1 MMALVRLAL
10 RRPLSVAVM
19 ALLMLVMGVLSFTLM
34 NVDIFPAINLPV
46 VMVVWSYPGLNAVD
60 MERRLVI
67 ISERAY
73 STTVD
78 GIEHIESES
87 ILGIGVL
94 KVYFQP
100 GTDIGAAIAQI
111 DSVSET
117 ILRQAP
123 QGTTAPNIIS
133 YNAANVPVA
142 QLNIFSETLSQQQL
156 FDYGLNFIR
165 LQLFTIPGFSSPAP
179 IGGVQRAVVVNLDPK
194 QMYANGLS
202 PVDIGNA
209 LSTTNVV
216 IPSGTARMGNYEY
229 DVDLNMN
236 PTKVSE
242 FNQLPIKVTNGI
254 PVFLGDVAPVSDTHQ
269 PQSNVVRIDGRP
281 ATFLLVIKHAAASTL
296 SVVDAVRARIP
307 EILAV
312 APKGLKVAL
321 TFDQSAFVRA
331 ALWEVVREAV
341 IAAAL
346 VALMVLIFIGSPASM
361 LIVIAS
367 IPLSI
372 LTSIA
377 CLKLAGQTI
386 NTMTLGGI
394 ALAVGMLVDD
404 ATVEIE
410 NIHRNHA
417 MNKPLL
423 VAILDGAHQIATPTF
438 IGTLS
443 ICIVFFPVVLLTGV
457 ARFLFTPLALAVVF
471 AMLTSYLLSRTLV
484 PAMASYLLPERHQ
497 EVHGDG
503 VRGRFLRAFEAGF
516 ERLRKHYV
524 SGVTTFIAHRG
535 LALTCAALMII
546 GTLPLL
552 YVTGEDFF
560 PTVDAGMLKLH
571 VRAPSGT
578 RIERTELLVDDI
590 ERSIRQIIPPSELQQ
605 ISDDID
611 LPQPYAIAFFPSDNI
626 GPQDG
631 EILIQL
637 KPKHHPTALYQ
648 QRIRQMMSTKFPNVE
663 GYFMAADIVNQVLN
677 FGLPAAIDAQIN
689 GNDLHSDYEIATRL
703 AAKMA
708 MIPGVTDMRIA
719 EPLDYPSF
727 KVKVDRAKALELGV
741 TEQQVASGLLS
752 SLSGNTLISPNYWLD
767 PVNGVN
773 YNVVTQA
780 PIQTTQSIDLIA
792 NTPLTNGSTSAPLSD
807 GTTYTPY
814 INGTNNTPLSNGSN
828 GTIGPN
834 AQFLG
839 NVATI
844 THSNDPAVVA
854 HYTVQRVID
863 VDCGVDGRDLG
874 STTGAVQKTIDSLGQ
889 LPAGTH
895 VVIRGQS
902 QAMNQSFKTMGLG
915 LILAIALVYLLMVA
929 NFQSWLEPFIII
941 MAVPGALA
949 GVLWMLVLTG
959 TTINVESLMG
969 AIMAVGVGVA
979 NGNLLITFANE
990 MREEGMGPVEAAIE
1004 AGHVRFRPI
1013 IMTALAMI
1021 LGMLPMALALG
1032 EGSEQNAPLGRAVI
1046 GGLLAATLMTLFVVP
1061 AVYSIFGRELIGK
1074 KNATR
1079 ASMLSTFR
1087 WPN

>member
-19 ALLMLVMGVLSFTLM
+19 ALLMLVMGVLSFSLM
-34 NVDIFPAINLPV
+34 NVDVFPTINLPV

-87 ILGIGVL
+87 MLGIGVL

-111 DSVSET
+111 NAVSET

-123 QGTTAPNIIS
+123 NGTTPPNIIS
-133 YNAANVPVA
+133 YNAANIPVA
-142 QLNIFSETLSQQQL
+142 QLNIYSDTLSAQQL

-194 QMYANGLS
+194 QLYANNLS

-209 LSTTNVV
+209 LATTNVV

-229 DVDLNMN
+229 DIDLNMS
-236 PTKVSE
+236 PSKVAD
-242 FNQLPIKVTNGI
+242 FNRLPLKIVNGI
-254 PVFLGDVAPVSDTHQ
+254 PIFLGDVAPVSDTHQ
-269 PQSNVVRIDGRP
+269 PQSNVVRINGRP

-296 SVVDAVRARIP
+296 AVVDAVRARIP
-307 EILAV
+307 DILAV
-312 APKGLKVAL
+312 APEGLKVAL
-321 TFDQSAFVRA
+321 AFDQSTFVRA
-331 ALWEVVREAV
+331 SLSEVVREAV
-341 IAAAL
+341 IAAGL
-346 VALMVLIFIGSPASM
+346 VALMVLVFIGSPRSM

-372 LTSIA
+372 LTAIVG
-377 CLKLAGQTI
+377 LKLAGQTI

-423 VAILDGAHQIATPTF
+423 VAILDGASQIATPTF
-438 IGTLS
+438 VGTLA

-484 PAMASYLLPERHQ
+484 PTMASYLLPEKHQ
-497 EVHGDG
+497 EDHGTG
-503 VRGRFLRAFEAGF
+503 LWSHFLRRFETGF
-516 ERLRKHYV
+516 ERLRQHYV
-524 SGVTTFIAHRG
+524 SALDIFITHRAFS
-535 LALTCAALMII
+535 LACVALMIV

-552 YVTGEDFF
+552 WITGQDFF
-560 PTVDAGMLKLH
+560 PTVDAGLMKLH

-578 RIERTELLVDDI
+578 RIERTEWLVDNI
-590 ERSIRQIIPPSELQQ
+590 ERSIRQIIPADEFDQM
-605 ISDDID
+605 SDDID
-611 LPQPYAIAFFPSDNI
+611 LPQPYAIAFFPSDNL
-626 GPQDG
+626 GPQDA

-637 KPKHHPTALYQ
+637 TPKHHPTAAYQ
-648 QRIRQMMSTKFPNVE
+648 QRIREMMRTKFPNVQ
-663 GYFMAADIVNQVLN
+663 GYFMAADMVNQVLN
-677 FGLPAAIDAQIN
+677 FGLSAAIDAQIS
-689 GNDLHSDYEIATRL
+689 GNDLNSDYKIASRL
-703 AAKMA
+703 AAKMSV
-708 MIPGVTDMRIA
+708 IPGVTDLRIA

-727 KVKVDRAKALELGV
+727 KIDVDRAKALELGV

-752 SLSGNTLISPNYWLD
+752 SLSGNSLISPNYWLD
-767 PVNGVN
+767 PVSGVN
-773 YNVVTQA
+773 YNVVTQT
-780 PIQTTQSIDLIA
+780 PIQLTGSVDQIA
-792 NTPLTNGSTSAPLSD
+792 NTPLTNGAAAQS
-807 GTTYTPY
+807 GT
-814 INGTNNTPLSNGSN
+814 
-828 GTIGPN
+828 
-834 AQFLG
+834 AVQFLG
-839 NVATI
+839 NVASI
-844 THSNDPAVVA
+844 RHGIDPAVVA

-863 VDCGVDGRDLG
+863 VNCGVSGRDLG
-874 STTGAVQKTIDSLGQ
+874 STTNAVQRAIASLGQ
-889 LPAGTH
+889 MPAGTKII
-895 VVIRGQS
+895 IRGQS
-902 QAMNQSFKTMGLG
+902 QAMRASFVTMGEG
-915 LILAIALVYLLMVA
+915 LILAIVLVYLLMVA

-949 GVLWMLVLTG
+949 GVIWMLVLTG
-959 TTINVESLMG
+959 TTINVESMMG

-990 MREEGMGPVEAAIE
+990 MREEGMGPAEAAIE

-1013 IMTALAMI
+1013 LMTALAMI

-1061 AVYSIFGRELIGK
+1061 AIYSVFSRKLIGK
-1074 KNATR
+1074 HQRDARINAI
-1079 ASMLSTFR
+1079 SM
-1087 WPN
+1087 PGA

>member
-19 ALLMLVMGVLSFTLM
+19 ALLMLVMGLLSFSLM

-46 VMVVWSYPGLNAVD
+46 VMVVWNYPGLNAID
-60 MERRLVI
+60 TERRLVI

-78 GIEHIESES
+78 GIEHMESES
-87 ILGIGVL
+87 MLGIGL
-94 KVYFQP
+94 IKVYFQP
-100 GTDIGAAIAQI
+100 GTDLGAAIAQI
-111 DSVSET
+111 NAVSET

-123 QGTTAPNIIS
+123 NGTTPPSIIS
-133 YNAANVPVA
+133 YNAANIPVA
-142 QLNIFSETLSQQQL
+142 QLNIYSDTLSGEQL

-194 QMYANGLS
+194 ELYANGLS

-209 LSTTNVV
+209 LATTNVV

-229 DVDLNMN
+229 DIDLNMS
-236 PTKVSE
+236 PRKVSE
-242 FNQLPIKVTNGI
+242 FNRLPLKIVNGI
-254 PVFLGDVAPVSDTHQ
+254 PIFLGDVAPVSDTHQ

-296 SVVDAVRARIP
+296 AVVDAVRARIP
-307 EILAV
+307 DILAV
-312 APKGLKVAL
+312 APKGLKIAL
-321 TFDQSAFVRA
+321 TFDQSTFVRA
-331 ALWEVVREAV
+331 SLWEVVREAV

-346 VALMVLIFIGSPASM
+346 VALMVLVFIGSPRSM

-372 LTSIA
+372 LTAIA
-377 CLKLAGQTI
+377 GLKLAGQTI

-410 NIHRNHA
+410 NIHRNHS

-423 VAILDGAHQIATPTF
+423 GAILDGASQIATPTLV
-438 IGTLS
+438 GTLA
-443 ICIVFFPVVLLTGV
+443 ICIVFFPVVLLNGV

-484 PAMASYLLPERHQ
+484 PTMASYLLPEKQQ
-497 EVHGDG
+497 EDHAMGLWS
-503 VRGRFLRAFEAGF
+503 RFLRGFEGGF
-516 ERLRKHYV
+516 ERLRQHYV
-524 SGVTTFIAHRG
+524 AALTVFVAHRAVS
-535 LALTCAALMII
+535 LSCAALLIV

-552 YVTGEDFF
+552 WVTGEDFF
-560 PTVDAGMLKLH
+560 PTVDAGLMKLH

-578 RIERTELLVDDI
+578 RIERTALLVDDI
-590 ERSIRQIIPPSELQQ
+590 EGSIRQIIPRDELEQM
-605 ISDDID
+605 SDDID
-611 LPQPYAIAFFPSDNI
+611 LPQPYAIAFFPSDNV

-637 KPKHHPTALYQ
+637 TPKHHPTATYQ
-648 QRIRQMMSTKFPNVE
+648 RRIREMLSRKFPNVQ
-663 GYFMAADIVNQVLN
+663 GYFMAADMVNEVLN
-677 FGLPAAIDAQIN
+677 FGLSAAIDAQIS
-689 GNDLHSDYEIATRL
+689 GNDLNSDYKIASRL
-703 AAKMA
+703 AAKMSV
-708 MIPGVTDMRIA
+708 IPGVTDLRIA
-719 EPLDYPSF
+719 EPIDYPSF
-727 KVKVDRAKALELGV
+727 KIKVDRAKALELGV

-752 SLSGNTLISPNYWLD
+752 SLSGNSLISPNYWLD
-767 PVNGVN
+767 PLSGVN
-773 YNVVTQA
+773 YSVVTQT
-780 PIQTTQSIDLIA
+780 PIQLTASVDQIA
-792 NTPLTNGSTSAPLSD
+792 NTPLTNGAAAQSGSAV
-807 GTTYTPY
+807 
-814 INGTNNTPLSNGSN
+814 
-828 GTIGPN
+828 
-834 AQFLG
+834 QFLG
-839 NVATI
+839 NVASI
-844 THSNDPAVVA
+844 RHGIDPAVVA

-863 VDCGVDGRDLG
+863 VNCGNSGRDLG
-874 STTGAVQKTIDSLGQ
+874 STTNAVQKAINSLGQ
-889 LPAGTH
+889 LPAGTKII
-895 VVIRGQS
+895 IRGQS
-902 QAMNQSFKTMGLG
+902 QAMRESFVTMGAG
-915 LILAIALVYLLMVA
+915 LLLAIVLVYLLMVG

-941 MAVPGALA
+941 MAVPGVLA

-979 NGNLLITFANE
+979 NANLLITFANE
-990 MREEGMGPVEAAIE
+990 MREEDMGPAEAAVE

-1013 IMTALAMI
+1013 LMTALAMM

-1046 GGLLAATLMTLFVVP
+1046 GGLLAASLMTLFVVP
-1061 AVYSIFGRELIGK
+1061 AIYSVFTRKFIGK
-1074 KNATR
+1074 KQRDAR
-1079 ASMLSTFR
+1079 IDVI
-1087 WPN
+1087 

>member
-142 QLNIFSETLSQQQL
+142 QLNIYSDTLSQQQL

-377 CLKLAGQTI
+377 CLHFAGQTI

-503 VRGRFLRAFEAGF
+503 LWGRFLRAFEAGF
-516 ERLRKHYV
+516 ELLRKQYV
-524 SGVTTFIAHRG
+524 SAVTTFIAHRG
-535 LALTCAALMII
+535 LALTCAALMIV

-560 PTVDAGMLKLH
+560 PTVDAGLMKFH

-578 RIERTELLVDDI
+578 RIERTTVIVDDI
-590 ERSIRQIIPPSELQQ
+590 ERSIRQIIPADELQQ

-637 KPKHHPTALYQ
+637 KPKHHPTAVYQ
-648 QRIRQMMSTKFPNVE
+648 ERIREMMSTRFPNVE

-689 GNDLHSDYEIATRL
+689 GNDLHSDYQIAARL

-780 PIQTTQSIDLIA
+780 PIQTTGSIDLIA
-792 NTPLTNGSTSAPLSD
+792 NTPLTNGSTNAPLSD

-828 GTIGPN
+828 GTVGPN

-844 THSNDPAVVA
+844 SHSNDPAVVA

-874 STTGAVQKTIDSLGQ
+874 STTNAVQKAINTLGQ

-1046 GGLLAATLMTLFVVP
+1046 GGLFAATMMTLFVVP
-1061 AVYSIFGRELIGK
+1061 AVYSIFSRTLITK
-1074 KNATR
+1074 KQRDERIESIAEPG
-1079 ASMLSTFR
+1079 A
-1087 WPN
+1087 

>member
-1 MMALVRLAL
+1 MMALVKLAL

-19 ALLMLVMGVLSFTLM
+19 ALLMLVMGVLSFSLM

-46 VMVVWSYPGLNAVD
+46 VMVVWSYPGLNAID
-60 MERRLVI
+60 TERRLVI

-78 GIEHIESES
+78 GIEHMESES
-87 ILGIGVL
+87 MLGIGIV

-111 DSVSET
+111 NAVSET

-123 QGTTAPNIIS
+123 NGTTPPNIIS
-133 YNAANVPVA
+133 YNAANIPVA
-142 QLNIFSETLSQQQL
+142 QLNIYSDTLSEQQL

-194 QMYANGLS
+194 QLYANGLS

-209 LSTTNVV
+209 LATTNVV

-236 PTKVSE
+236 PRKVSE
-242 FNQLPIKVTNGI
+242 FNQLPIKVVNGI

-269 PQSNVVRIDGRP
+269 PQDNVVRIDGRP

-296 SVVDAVRARIP
+296 AVVDAVKARIP
-307 EILAV
+307 DILAV
-312 APKGLKVAL
+312 APKGLKMAL

-331 ALWEVVREAV
+331 SLWEVVREAV

-346 VALMVLIFIGSPASM
+346 VALMVLVFVGSSRSM

-372 LTSIA
+372 LTSIF

-423 VAILDGAHQIATPTF
+423 VAILDGASQIATPTLV
-438 IGTLS
+438 GTLS

-484 PAMASYLLPERHQ
+484 PTMALHLLPDTHHED
-497 EVHGDG
+497 HGTG
-503 VRGRFLRAFEAGF
+503 IWGHFLRGFEGSF
-516 ERLRKHYV
+516 ERLRQHYV
-524 SGVTTFIAHRG
+524 SAVTVFIAHRG
-535 LALTCAALMII
+535 PSLSCAALLIV

-552 YVTGEDFF
+552 LVTGEDFF
-560 PTVDAGMLKLH
+560 PTVDAGLMKLH

-578 RIERTELLVDDI
+578 RIERTTLVVDDI
-590 ERSIRQIIPPSELQQ
+590 ERSIRQIIPASELEQM
-605 ISDDID
+605 SDDID
-611 LPQPYAIAFFPSDNI
+611 LPQPYAIAFFPSDNL

-631 EILIQL
+631 EIMIQL
-637 KPKHHPTALYQ
+637 ASKHHATAVYQ
-648 QRIRQMMSTKFPNVE
+648 QRIREMMSTKFPNIQ
-663 GYFMAADIVNQVLN
+663 GYFMAADMVNQVLN
-677 FGLPAAIDAQIN
+677 FGLSAAIDAQIS
-689 GNDLHSDYEIATRL
+689 GNALHSDYQIASHL
-703 AAKMA
+703 AAKMSV
-708 MIPGVTDMRIA
+708 IPGVTDLRIA

-727 KVKVDRAKALELGV
+727 KIEVDRAKALELGV

-752 SLSGNTLISPNYWLD
+752 SLSGNSLISPNYWLD
-767 PVNGVN
+767 PINGVN
-773 YNVVTQA
+773 YNVVTQT
-780 PIQTTQSIDLIA
+780 PIQLTASVDQIA
-792 NTPLTNGSTSAPLSD
+792 NTPLTNGAAAQT
-807 GTTYTPY
+807 GT
-814 INGTNNTPLSNGSN
+814 
-828 GTIGPN
+828 
-834 AQFLG
+834 AVQFLG
-839 NVATI
+839 NVASI
-844 THSNDPAVVA
+844 SRSLDPAVVS

-863 VDCGVDGRDLG
+863 VDCGVSGRDLG
-874 STTGAVQKTIDSLGQ
+874 STTNAVQKAISSLGQ
-889 LPAGTH
+889 MPAGTKI
-895 VVIRGQS
+895 VIRGQS
-902 QAMNQSFKTMGLG
+902 QAMRQSFLTMGLG
-915 LILAIALVYLLMVA
+915 LILAILLVYLLMVA

-949 GVLWMLVLTG
+949 GVLWILVLTG

-1013 IMTALAMI
+1013 LMTALAMI
-1021 LGMLPMALALG
+1021 LGMLPMALAIG

-1046 GGLLAATLMTLFVVP
+1046 GGLLAATMMTLFVVP
-1061 AVYSIFGRELIGK
+1061 AVYSIFSRKLIGK
-1074 KNATR
+1074 HERDARINAVQLPG
-1079 ASMLSTFR
+1079 A
-1087 WPN
+1087 

>member
-19 ALLMLVMGVLSFTLM
+19 ALLMLVMGVLSFGLM

-46 VMVVWSYPGLNAVD
+46 VMVVWSYPGLNAID
-60 MERRLVI
+60 TERRLVI

-78 GIEHIESES
+78 GIEHMESES
-87 ILGIGVL
+87 ILGIGII

-111 DSVSET
+111 NSVSET

-123 QGTTAPNIIS
+123 NGTTPPNIIS

-142 QLNIFSETLSQQQL
+142 QLNIYSDTLSEQQL

-194 QMYANGLS
+194 QLYANGLS

-209 LSTTNVV
+209 LATTNVV
-216 IPSGTARMGNYEY
+216 IPSGTARMGNYDY
-229 DVDLNMN
+229 DVDLNMSPN
-236 PTKVSE
+236 RVADFNRLPVKV
-242 FNQLPIKVTNGI
+242 VNGI

-269 PQSNVVRIDGRP
+269 PQDNVVRIDGRP

-296 SVVDAVRARIP
+296 AVVDAVKARIP
-307 EILAV
+307 DILAV
-312 APKGLKVAL
+312 APKGLKVAM
-321 TFDQSAFVRA
+321 TFDQSTFVRA
-331 ALWEVVREAV
+331 SLWEVVREAV
-341 IAAAL
+341 IAATL
-346 VALMVLIFIGSPASM
+346 VALMVLVFIGSPRSM

-417 MNKPLL
+417 MDKPLL
-423 VAILDGAHQIATPTF
+423 VAILDGAAQIATPTF
-438 IGTLS
+438 VGTLS
-443 ICIVFFPVVLLTGV
+443 ICIVFFPVVLLNGV

-484 PAMASYLLPERHQ
+484 PTMASYLLPEKHQ
-497 EVHGDG
+497 ENHGTG
-503 VRGRFLRAFEAGF
+503 PWSRFLRGFEVGF
-516 ERLRKHYV
+516 ERIRQYYV
-524 SGVTTFIAHRG
+524 SALSVFISHRT
-535 LALTCAALMII
+535 LSLSCAALLIA

-552 YVTGEDFF
+552 WVTGEDFF
-560 PTVDAGMLKLH
+560 PTVDAGLMKLH

-578 RIERTELLVDDI
+578 RIERTTLLVDEI
-590 ERSIRQIIPPSELQQ
+590 ERSIRQIIPANELEQM
-605 ISDDID
+605 SDDID
-611 LPQPYAIAFFPSDNI
+611 LPQPYAIAFFPTDNL

-631 EILIQL
+631 EIMIQL
-637 KPKHHPTALYQ
+637 TPKHHPTAIYQ
-648 QRIRQMMSTKFPNVE
+648 QRIREMMSTKFPNVQ
-663 GYFMAADIVNQVLN
+663 GYFMAADIVNEVLN
-677 FGLPAAIDAQIN
+677 FGLSAAIDAQIS
-689 GNDLHSDYEIATRL
+689 GNDLNSDYRIATRL
-703 AAKMA
+703 ATKMS
-708 MIPGVTDMRIA
+708 MIPGVADMRVA

-727 KVKVDRAKALELGV
+727 KVDVDRAKALELGV

-752 SLSGNTLISPNYWLD
+752 SLSGNSLISPNYWLD

-773 YNVVTQA
+773 YNVVTQT
-780 PIQTTQSIDLIA
+780 PIQLTQSVDQIA
-792 NTPLTNGSTSAPLSD
+792 NTPLTNGATAAT
-807 GTTYTPY
+807 GT
-814 INGTNNTPLSNGSN
+814 GV
-828 GTIGPN
+828 
-834 AQFLG
+834 QFLG
-839 NVATI
+839 NVASI
-844 THSNDPAVVA
+844 RHGIDPAVVE
-854 HYTVQRVID
+854 HYSVQRVID
-863 VDCGVDGRDLG
+863 VNCGVSGRDLG
-874 STTGAVQKTIDSLGQ
+874 STTSAVQAAINSLGQ
-889 LPAGTH
+889 MPAGTKI
-895 VVIRGQS
+895 VIRGQS
-902 QAMNQSFKTMGLG
+902 QAMRQSFVTMGAG
-915 LILAIALVYLLMVA
+915 LILAIVLVYLLMVA

-949 GVLWMLVLTG
+949 GVVWMLVLTG

-990 MREEGMGPVEAAIE
+990 MREERTGLGPIEAAIE

-1032 EGSEQNAPLGRAVI
+1032 TGSEQNAPLGRAVI
-1046 GGLLAATLMTLFVVP
+1046 GGLFAATLMTLFVVP

-1074 KNATR
+1074 KQRDAR
-1079 ASMLSTFR
+1079 IDAVRL
-1087 WPN
+1087 PGA

>member
-1 MMALVRLAL
+1 MMWIVRLAL

-19 ALLMLVMGVLSFTLM
+19 AMLMLVMGVLSFTLM

-94 KVYFQP
+94 RVYFQP

-123 QGTTAPNIIS
+123 LGTTAPNIIS

-142 QLNIFSETLSQQQL
+142 QLNIYSDTLSQQQL

-194 QMYANGLS
+194 QLYANGLS

-236 PTKVSE
+236 PTRVSD
-242 FNQLPIKVTNGI
+242 FNRLPVKVTNGI

-296 SVVDAVRARIP
+296 AVVDAVRERIP
-307 EILAV
+307 DILAV

-331 ALWEVVREAV
+331 SLWEVVREAA

-346 VALMVLIFIGSPASM
+346 VAVMVLIFIGSPSSM

-377 CLKLAGQTI
+377 CLHLAGQTI

-404 ATVEIE
+404 ATVEVE

-417 MNKPLL
+417 INKPLL
-423 VAILDGAHQIATPTF
+423 IAILDGAHQIATPTF

-457 ARFLFTPLALAVVF
+457 ARFLFAPLALAVVF

-484 PAMASYLLPERHQ
+484 PTMASYLLPEKHQ
-497 EVHGDG
+497 EVHGTGLGDG
-503 VRGRFLRAFEAGF
+503 FSAG
-516 ERLRKHYV
+516 
-524 SGVTTFIAHRG
+524 S
-535 LALTCAALMII
+535 
-546 GTLPLL
+546 
-552 YVTGEDFF
+552 
-560 PTVDAGMLKLH
+560 
-571 VRAPSGT
+571 
-578 RIERTELLVDDI
+578 
-590 ERSIRQIIPPSELQQ
+590 
-605 ISDDID
+605 
-611 LPQPYAIAFFPSDNI
+611 
-626 GPQDG
+626 
-631 EILIQL
+631 
-637 KPKHHPTALYQ
+637 KP
-648 QRIRQMMSTKFPNVE
+648 
-663 GYFMAADIVNQVLN
+663 
-677 FGLPAAIDAQIN
+677 
-689 GNDLHSDYEIATRL
+689 
-703 AAKMA
+703 
-708 MIPGVTDMRIA
+708 
-719 EPLDYPSF
+719 
-727 KVKVDRAKALELGV
+727 
-741 TEQQVASGLLS
+741 AS
-752 SLSGNTLISPNYWLD
+752 
-767 PVNGVN
+767 
-773 YNVVTQA
+773 
-780 PIQTTQSIDLIA
+780 
-792 NTPLTNGSTSAPLSD
+792 SAS
-807 GTTYTPY
+807 
-814 INGTNNTPLSNGSN
+814 
-828 GTIGPN
+828 
-834 AQFLG
+834 
-839 NVATI
+839 
-844 THSNDPAVVA
+844 
-854 HYTVQRVID
+854 
-863 VDCGVDGRDLG
+863 G
-874 STTGAVQKTIDSLGQ
+874 STTC
-889 LPAGTH
+889 LP
-895 VVIRGQS
+895 
-902 QAMNQSFKTMGLG
+902 
-915 LILAIALVYLLMVA
+915 
-929 NFQSWLEPFIII
+929 
-941 MAVPGALA
+941 
-949 GVLWMLVLTG
+949 
-959 TTINVESLMG
+959 
-969 AIMAVGVGVA
+969 
-979 NGNLLITFANE
+979 
-990 MREEGMGPVEAAIE
+990 
-1004 AGHVRFRPI
+1004 
-1013 IMTALAMI
+1013 
-1021 LGMLPMALALG
+1021 
-1032 EGSEQNAPLGRAVI
+1032 
-1046 GGLLAATLMTLFVVP
+1046 
-1061 AVYSIFGRELIGK
+1061 
-1074 KNATR
+1074 
-1079 ASMLSTFR
+1079 
-1087 WPN
+1087 

>member
-1 MMALVRLAL
+1 MMWIVRMAL

-19 ALLMLVMGVLSFTLM
+19 ALLMLVMGVLSFTEM

-78 GIEHIESES
+78 GIEHIESQS

-123 QGTTAPNIIS
+123 TGTTAPNIIS

-236 PTKVSE
+236 PTKVAD
-242 FNQLPIKVTNGI
+242 FNQLPVKVTNGI

-331 ALWEVVREAV
+331 SLWEVVREAV

-377 CLKLAGQTI
+377 CLHLAGQTI

-423 VAILDGAHQIATPTF
+423 VAILDGAHQIATPTL

-484 PAMASYLLPERHQ
+484 PTMASYLLPERHQ
-497 EVHGDG
+497 EVHGTSIWS
-503 VRGRFLRAFEAGF
+503 RFLQKFEAGF

-524 SGVTTFIAHRG
+524 SGLSLFIAHRTLS
-535 LALTCAALMII
+535 LACAGLMIL
-546 GTLPLL
+546 GTIPLL

-560 PTVDAGMLKLH
+560 PTVDAGLMKFH

-578 RIERTELLVDDI
+578 RIERTTVMVDDI
-590 ERSIRQIIPPSELQQ
+590 ERSIRQIIPADELQQ

-637 KPKHHPTALYQ
+637 KPNHHPTAVYMD
-648 QRIRQMMSTKFPNVE
+648 RIRQMMKTRFPNVE

-708 MIPGVTDMRIA
+708 LIPGVSDMRIA

-792 NTPLTNGSTSAPLSD
+792 NTPLTNGSSSAPLSD
-807 GTTYTPY
+807 GTTNTPY
-814 INGTNNTPLSNGSN
+814 INGTNNAPLNNGAA
-828 GTIGPN
+828 GPA

-844 THSNDPAVVA
+844 SHSNDPAVVA

-863 VDCGVDGRDLG
+863 VDCGVNGRDLG
-874 STTGAVQKTIDSLGQ
+874 STTGAVQKAIDSLGQ

-915 LILAIALVYLLMVA
+915 LILAIILVYLLMVA

-1013 IMTALAMI
+1013 VMTALAMI

-1046 GGLLAATLMTLFVVP
+1046 GGLFAATMMTLFVVP
-1061 AVYSIFGRELIGK
+1061 AVYSIFSRTLITK
-1074 KNATR
+1074 KQRDERVQSISEPGA
-1079 ASMLSTFR
+1079 
-1087 WPN
+1087 

>member
-1 MMALVRLAL
+1 MMALVKLAL

-19 ALLMLVMGVLSFTLM
+19 ALLMLVMGVLSFSLM

-46 VMVVWSYPGLNAVD
+46 VMVVWSYPGLNAID
-60 MERRLVI
+60 TERRLVI

-78 GIEHIESES
+78 GIEHMESES
-87 ILGIGVL
+87 MLGIGIV

-111 DSVSET
+111 NAVSET

-123 QGTTAPNIIS
+123 NGTTPPNIIS
-133 YNAANVPVA
+133 YNAANIPVA
-142 QLNIFSETLSQQQL
+142 QLNIYSDTLSEQQL

-194 QMYANGLS
+194 QLYANGLS

-209 LSTTNVV
+209 LATTNVV

-236 PTKVSE
+236 PRKVSE
-242 FNQLPIKVTNGI
+242 FNQLPIKVVNGI

-269 PQSNVVRIDGRP
+269 PQDNVVRIDGRP

-296 SVVDAVRARIP
+296 AVVDAVKARIP
-307 EILAV
+307 DILAV
-312 APKGLKVAL
+312 APKGLKMAL

-331 ALWEVVREAV
+331 SLWEVVREAV

-346 VALMVLIFIGSPASM
+346 VALMVLVFVGSSRSM

-372 LTSIA
+372 LTSIF

-423 VAILDGAHQIATPTF
+423 VAILDGASQIATPTLV
-438 IGTLS
+438 GTLS

-484 PAMASYLLPERHQ
+484 PTMALHLLPDKHQ
-497 EVHGDG
+497 EDHGSG
-503 VRGRFLRAFEAGF
+503 LWGRFLRGFESSF
-516 ERLRKHYV
+516 ERLRQHYV
-524 SGVTTFIAHRG
+524 SAVTGFIAHR
-535 LALTCAALMII
+535 ALSLSCAALLIV

-552 YVTGEDFF
+552 WVTGEDFF
-560 PTVDAGMLKLH
+560 PTVDAGLMKLH

-578 RIERTELLVDDI
+578 RIERTTLLVDDI
-590 ERSIRQIIPPSELQQ
+590 ERSIRQIIPASELEQM
-605 ISDDID
+605 SDDID
-611 LPQPYAIAFFPSDNI
+611 LPQPYAIAFFPSDNL

-631 EILIQL
+631 EIMIQL
-637 KPKHHPTALYQ
+637 ASKHHATAVYQ
-648 QRIRQMMSTKFPNVE
+648 QRIREMMSTKFPNIQ
-663 GYFMAADIVNQVLN
+663 GYFMAADMVNQVLN
-677 FGLPAAIDAQIN
+677 FGLSAAIDAQIS
-689 GNDLHSDYEIATRL
+689 GNDLHSDYQIASHL
-703 AAKMA
+703 AAKMSV
-708 MIPGVTDMRIA
+708 IPGVTDLRIA

-727 KVKVDRAKALELGV
+727 KIDVDRAKALELGV

-752 SLSGNTLISPNYWLD
+752 SLSGNSLISPNYWLD
-767 PVNGVN
+767 PINGVN
-773 YNVVTQA
+773 YNVVTQT
-780 PIQTTQSIDLIA
+780 PIQLTASVDQIA
-792 NTPLTNGSTSAPLSD
+792 NTPLTNGAAAQT
-807 GTTYTPY
+807 GT
-814 INGTNNTPLSNGSN
+814 
-828 GTIGPN
+828 
-834 AQFLG
+834 AVQFLG
-839 NVATI
+839 NVASI
-844 THSNDPAVVA
+844 SRSLDPAVVS

-863 VDCGVDGRDLG
+863 VDCGVSGRDLG
-874 STTGAVQKTIDSLGQ
+874 STTNAVQKAISSLGQ
-889 LPAGTH
+889 MPAGTKI
-895 VVIRGQS
+895 VIRGQS
-902 QAMNQSFKTMGLG
+902 QAMRQSFLTMGLG
-915 LILAIALVYLLMVA
+915 LILAILLVYLLMVA

-949 GVLWMLVLTG
+949 GVLWILVLTG

-1013 IMTALAMI
+1013 LMTALAMI
-1021 LGMLPMALALG
+1021 LGMLPMALAIG

-1046 GGLLAATLMTLFVVP
+1046 GGLLAATMMTLFVVP
-1061 AVYSIFGRELIGK
+1061 AVYSIFSRKLIGK
-1074 KNATR
+1074 HERDARINAVQLPG
-1079 ASMLSTFR
+1079 A
-1087 WPN
+1087 